1 MEKKEVDPYRDY
13 FEIMS
18 TEREANMN
26 RQGYKRLKHDYYI
39 KNGYDPEL
47 FDLDYAYDAGNEA
60 NRDILPAVSK
70 KEDGSVTED
79 ILLDTNTREGMA
91 WAAASKVFY
100 DAFYG
105 QKQTASNSMATDRQG
120 RRNQFNSKRPYRDA
134 PKTPQEFGQWGIEKI
149 GWLNYHLPALG
160 YQSSRLPSIVKK
172 NPKAAYAF
180 LHLLNTY
187 GELPMFTWNGTK
199 RFFNGVLKDPTTY
212 VGLGTLGIG
221 LAGKKFG
228 AFAGKGGLKKALRAS
243 IDPAA
248 ITMYEGALYAA
259 SDDFFRQRVAIEA
272 GPGVEGGQEGY
283 NASQGAFAAGAGAL
297 FSGGMYATAKVAPYA
312 YDAVKGLLKNASE
325 DAKTRIAER
334 QSGTQLFS
342 NPIGP
347 IADEVISRIGGS
359 DIPKNR
365 NLDELGFYSKAEES
379 LTNMQQQKG
388 TGRQFLKMLENKF
401 QVKQK
406 ELAQLGLNKFDNDE
420 KVNKQEL
427 IDTIRTNYIKIRENK
442 YINPKDKPDP
452 DRIGNSIE
460 FNLRNIETSD
470 NWSSEV
476 DDMIGSYERG
486 MYADD
491 DDFIDTMLNRI
502 IPERLT
508 FAQTDD
514 LAQNQM
520 TFNTY
525 NENRDLLRQALMDG
539 EPSYTDTAGNRIS
552 ISDDVVEWMDEFAE
566 AQYMANPRQAGGD
579 TLGIGYR
586 AEYDN
591 LSNTYNVRDPEGYE
605 IASGISSLDEAAV
618 RATTHAYDNRHLLEP
633 VIDDADIGNAEPIND
648 PSIPSGAAIYSS
660 DRWKIKGGENYR
672 ELVLS
677 NSNYK
682 GDPQAQE
689 ISAEMKAAFDSQQ
702 NTQALFKQASE
713 EVQIYESL
721 PDSDKEVYWN
731 EGARSKR
738 VLAASNEQEFYDLY
752 KTVKQNSKDAFN
764 KLKNLQIELNAPG
777 DPRPMTDTAMGFDYD
792 GLPVRSQNPLMR
804 GPRTHYGGVENDMGH
819 MRITDR
825 MMDDP
830 EAPTGQRDKKGMFVE
845 ELQSDWSQRGRYN
858 FPTEANRA
866 RAIERDEV
874 FKQSVQARD
883 KILNTM
889 QDVAINVNKFQN
901 VDFPEY
907 KNALRVAVVNDSAF
921 YDRVGEEGMEVMEKI
936 IDDITLQDVVNEMD
950 LKTGLGS
957 ESVVR
962 GPDDEN
968 LDAFANALSDIATP
982 GSSAILGTGSSK
994 TLSDFV
1000 DDRFAVA
1007 FDNALAKKV
1016 GDLADKQILS
1026 ELDDEALESNPLLG
1040 PGGTSFSGFGVRM
1053 YPGGR
1058 LNSFIDQIMNDL
1070 SDLPETFRENFRKLS
1085 DPSGFKFD
1093 KARARYGLVPRGP
1106 FVEVTD
1112 DIVELQLKSLIR
1124 RAVDEGHDFI
1134 VIGGPEEQIDR
1145 WGEDYR
1151 KSFETHYNIVVPK
1164 VLDKLMKQFDKKN
1177 KKFRMNPQNIG
1188 ITYAPPLVQPFGGVP
1203 PVIQNI
1209 SGPITKDKDFIA
1221 IRITPE
1227 MRRTVK
1233 QGMSLFELGTIAGG
1247 AGLAVAGSQMTQQ
1260 ENTEPGI

>member
-47 FDLDYAYDAGNEA
+47 LDLDYAYDAGNEA
-60 NRDILPAVSK
+60 NTDILPAVSK
-70 KEDGSVTED
+70 KEDDSVTED

-105 QKQTASNSMATDRQG
+105 PNQTSSNSMATDRQG
-120 RRNQFNSKRPYRDA
+120 RRNQFNAKRHYKDA

-160 YQSSRLPSIVKK
+160 YQSSRMPSIVKK

-187 GELPMFTWNGTK
+187 GKLPMFTWNGTK

-212 VGLGTLGIG
+212 AGLSTLGIG
-221 LAGKKFG
+221 LAGKKFS

-259 SDDFFRQRVAIEA
+259 SDDFFRQRVAMEV
-272 GPGVEGGQEGY
+272 PKQFGGQEGY
-283 NASQGAFAAGAGAL
+283 SPSQGALAAGTGAV
-297 FSGGMYATAKVAPYA
+297 FAGGMYGTAKVAPYA
-312 YDAVKGLLKNASE
+312 YDAVKGVLRNASE
-325 DAKTRIAER
+325 NAKTRIAER

-379 LTNMQQQKG
+379 LQNMQQQKG

-470 NWSSEV
+470 NWSQEV
-476 DDMIGSYERG
+476 DEMIGSYERG

-491 DDFIDTMLNRI
+491 DGFLDTMVDRI
-502 IPERLT
+502 IPQRIQFPQFDEPGRPSY
-508 FAQTDD
+508 A
-514 LAQNQM
+514 
-520 TFNTY
+520 TY
-525 NENRDLLRQALMDG
+525 TADRELLRQALMDG
-539 EPSYTDTAGNRIS
+539 EPSYTDTAGNSIS
-552 ISDDVVEWMDEFAE
+552 ISDDVAEWMDEFAE
-566 AQYMANPRQAGGD
+566 AEYMANPRQEGGD

-689 ISAEMKAAFDSQQ
+689 ISAEIKAAFDNQE

-713 EVQIYESL
+713 EVQIYESI

-752 KTVKQNSKDAFN
+752 KTVKQNSKDAFT
-764 KLKNLQIELNAPG
+764 KLKNLQIEINAPG
-777 DPRPMTDTAMGFDYD
+777 KLRPMIDTAMGFDYD

-804 GPRTHYGGVENDMGH
+804 GPRTHYGNVENDMGH

-858 FPTEANRA
+858 FPTETNRA
-866 RAIERDEV
+866 RALERSSAV
-874 FKQSVQARD
+874 NQAKEAFEAILD
-883 KILNTM
+883 KM
-889 QDVAINVNKFQN
+889 QDVAISVKNFED
-901 VDFPEY
+901 VDFSEY
-907 KNALRVAVVNDSAF
+907 KDALRLSVVNDSAF

-936 IDDITLQDVVNEMD
+936 IDGLTLQEIVNEID
-950 LKTGLGS
+950 LSLPFKSALT
-957 ESVVR
+957 
-962 GPDDEN
+962 PPN
-968 LDAFANALSDIATP
+968 LDNFANTLSDIATNFTRDLN
-982 GSSAILGTGSSK
+982 SSPTYPNVLA
-994 TLSDFV
+994 DFV
-1000 DDRFAVA
+1000 DQRFAVA

-1016 GDLADKQILS
+1016 GDMADKQLLR

-1040 PGGTSFSGFGVRM
+1040 PGGTAFTGFGVRM
-1053 YPGGR
+1053 YPQGR
-1058 LNSFIDQIMNDL
+1058 LNRFTDKIVNDL
-1070 SDLPETFRENFRKLS
+1070 SDLPETFKKNYAVYADER
-1085 DPSGFKFD
+1085 GQKFD
-1093 KARARYGLVPRGP
+1093 KARKKYGLVPRGP

-1164 VLDKLMKQFDKKN
+1164 VLDKLMKQFDKQN
-1177 KKFRMNPQNIG
+1177 KKFRMDPQNIG
-1188 ITYAPPLVQPFGGVP
+1188 ITYAPPQVQPFGGVP
-1203 PVIQNI
+1203 PAPPRNI
-1209 SGPITKDKDFIA
+1209 SGPTSKDQNFLT

-1247 AGLAVAGSQMTQQ
+1247 AGLAVAGSQMTQE

>member
-1 MEKKEVDPYRDY
+1 MEKNEIDPYRDY
-13 FEIMS
+13 FEMMS
-18 TEREANMN
+18 SEREANMN
-26 RQGYKRLKHDYYI
+26 RQGYKRMKHDYYI
-39 KNGYDPEL
+39 KNGYNPEL
-47 FDLDYAYDAGNEA
+47 LDLDYAYDAGNKQ
-60 NRDILPAVSK
+60 NTDILPAVSK
-70 KEDGSVTED
+70 KEDDSVTED
-79 ILLDTNTREGMA
+79 ILLDTNTRDGMA
-91 WAAASKVFY
+91 WAAASKALY
-100 DAFYG
+100 DAYDIKEKRERLLKKLPTAGQSYRTRFYE
-105 QKQTASNSMATDRQG
+105 KLKN
-120 RRNQFNSKRPYRDA
+120 KKEPE
-134 PKTPQEFGQWGIEKI
+134 TPQEFGQWGIEHI
-149 GWLNYHLPALG
+149 GWLNYN
-160 YQSSRLPSIVKK
+160 LPSFGVSASKLPHIVKTK
-172 NPKAAYAF
+172 PKSAYAF

-187 GELPMFTWNGTK
+187 EKLPMFTWNGTK
-199 RFFNGVLKDPTTY
+199 RFFNGVLNDPSTY
-212 VGLGTLGIG
+212 FGLGTLGIS
-221 LAGKKFG
+221 LAGKKF
-228 AFAGKGGLKKALRAS
+228 ATSAGKGGLKKALNAA

-248 ITMYEGALYAA
+248 MTMYEGALYAA
-259 SDDFFRQRVAIEA
+259 ADDFFRQKVAIEA
-272 GPGVEGGQEGY
+272 GPEVEGGQESY
-283 NASQGAFAAGAGAL
+283 SPSKGAFAAGTGLLATGAL
-297 FSGGMYATAKVAPYA
+297 VGVAKVAPYA
-312 YDAVKGLLKNASE
+312 YDAVKGVINKGAES
-325 DAKTRIAER
+325 AKARIAER
-334 QSGTQLFS
+334 GSGTTLYS

-347 IADEVISRIGGS
+347 IADEVISRLGGN

-365 NLDELGFYSKAEES
+365 NLDELGFFSKAEES
-379 LTNMQQQKG
+379 LQNMQQQKG

-406 ELAQLGLNKFDNDE
+406 ELAQLGLNKFDNDG

-452 DRIGNSIE
+452 DRVGNSIE
-460 FNLRNIETSD
+460 FNLRNNETSD
-470 NWSSEV
+470 NWSQEV
-476 DDMIGSYERG
+476 DEMIGSYERG

-491 DDFIDTMLNRI
+491 DDFIDTMVNRI

-508 FAQTDD
+508 FPQ
-514 LAQNQM
+514 
-520 TFNTY
+520 FNEPGRTSYATY
-525 NENRDLLRQALMDG
+525 TADRELLRQALMDG

-566 AQYMANPRQAGGD
+566 AQYMANPRQEGGD

-605 IASGISSLDEAAV
+605 IVSGVSSLDEAAV
-618 RATTHAYDNRHLLEP
+618 QATNHAYDNRHLLEP
-633 VIDDADIGNAEPIND
+633 VVDDVDIGNAEPIND

-660 DRWKIKGGENYR
+660 DRWKIKGGDNYR
-672 ELVLS
+672 EFVLS

-689 ISAEMKAAFDSQQ
+689 ISAEIKAAFDNQQ

-713 EVQIYESL
+713 EVQIYESI

-731 EGARSKR
+731 EGARVKR

-752 KTVKQNSKDAFN
+752 KTVKQNSKDAFT

-777 DPRPMTDTAMGFDYD
+777 KLRPMTDTAMGFDYD

-804 GPRTHYGGVENDMGH
+804 GPRTHYGNVENDMGH

-866 RAIERDEV
+866 RGLERKEV
-874 FKQSVQARD
+874 ETQSVETRD
-883 KILNTM
+883 RIMNTM
-889 QDVAINVNKFQN
+889 QDVGINVKKFED

-907 KNALRVAVVNDSAF
+907 KNALRLSVTNDSAF

-936 IDDITLQDVVNEMD
+936 IDDLTLQDVVNEID

-957 ESVVR
+957 EGKST
-962 GPDDEN
+962 D
-968 LDAFANALSDIATP
+968 LDVFAN
-982 GSSAILGTGSSK
+982 
-994 TLSDFV
+994 TLSDVVTNFTRDLNSSPTYPNVLADFV
-1000 DDRFAVA
+1000 DQRFAVA

-1016 GDLADKQILS
+1016 GDMADKQLLS
-1026 ELDDEALESNPLLG
+1026 ELDDEVLESNPLLG
-1040 PGGTSFSGFGVRM
+1040 PGGTAFSGFGIRM
-1053 YPGGR
+1053 YPSGR
-1058 LNSFIDQIMNDL
+1058 LNSFVDNVKNDL
-1070 SDLPETFRENFRKLS
+1070 MDLPATFAENYAKFK
-1085 DPSGFKFD
+1085 DQSGQKFD
-1093 KARARYGLVPRGP
+1093 KARAKYGLVPRGP

-1164 VLDKLMKQFDKKN
+1164 VLDKLMKQFDKQN
-1177 KKFRMNPQNIG
+1177 KKFRMDPQNIG
-1188 ITYAPPLVQPFGGVP
+1188 ITYAPPQVQPFGGVP
-1203 PVIQNI
+1203 PAPPRNI
-1209 SGPITKDKDFIA
+1209 SGPTSKDQNFLT

-1233 QGMSLFELGTIAGG
+1233 QGMSLFELGTLAAGG
-1247 AGLAVAGSQMTQQ
+1247 GAAVLGSQMTQQ

>member
-1 MEKKEVDPYRDY
+1 MEKKEVDPYKDY

-26 RQGYKRLKHDYYI
+26 RQGYKRMKSDFLQEQ
-39 KNGYDPEL
+39 GMDPL
-47 FDLDYAYDAGNEA
+47 LIDLDYAYDAGNEA
-60 NRDILPAVSK
+60 NTDILPAVSK

-105 QKQTASNSMATDRQG
+105 PNQTASNSMATDRQG
-120 RRNQFNSKRPYRDA
+120 RRNQFNAKRHYRDA

-149 GWLNYHLPALG
+149 GWLNYHLPSLG

-228 AFAGKGGLKKALRAS
+228 AFAGKNGLKKALRAA

-259 SDDFFRQRVAIEA
+259 SDDFFRQKVAMEV
-272 GPGVEGGQEGY
+272 PEQFGGQDGY
-283 NASQGAFAAGAGAL
+283 NPSQGALAAGTGAVFAG
-297 FSGGMYATAKVAPYA
+297 GIYGTAKVAPYA

-325 DAKTRIAER
+325 NAKTRIAER

-442 YINPKDKPDP
+442 YINPNEKPDP

-470 NWSSEV
+470 NWSSDV
-476 DDMIGSYERG
+476 DDMIMDYERG
-486 MYADD
+486 QYSDD
-491 DDFIDTMLNRI
+491 DDFLDTMVNRI
-502 IPERLT
+502 IPQRIQFPQVDEPGRT
-508 FAQTDD
+508 SYA
-514 LAQNQM
+514 
-520 TFNTY
+520 TY
-525 NENRDLLRQALMDG
+525 TADRELLRQALMDG
-539 EPSYTDTAGNRIS
+539 EPNYTDSQGNRIS
-552 ISDDVVEWMDEFAE
+552 IAEDVVEWLDEFAE
-566 AQYMANPRQAGGD
+566 ARYMANPRQEGGD

-633 VIDDADIGNAEPIND
+633 VIDDADIGNAEPIDD

-689 ISAEMKAAFDSQQ
+689 ISAEMKTAFDNQQ

-752 KTVKQNSKDAFN
+752 KTVKQNYKDGFN
-764 KLKNLQIELNAPG
+764 KLKFLQIELNAPG
-777 DPRPMTDTAMGFDYD
+777 DPTNLFDATMGFDYD
-792 GLPVRSQNPLMR
+792 GLPVRSKNTLMK
-804 GPRTHYGGVENDMGH
+804 GPRTHYANVENDMGH

-866 RAIERDEV
+866 RGLERDQV

-883 KILNTM
+883 RILDTM

-907 KNALRVAVVNDSAF
+907 KDALRVAVVNDSAF
-921 YDRVGEEGMEVMEKI
+921 YDRVGEEGMEVMTKI
-936 IDDITLQDVVNEMD
+936 IDDITLQDVVNEID

-957 ESVVR
+957 ESAVR

-968 LDAFANALSDIATP
+968 LDDFANALSDIATNFTRDLN
-982 GSSAILGTGSSK
+982 SSPTNPQV
-994 TLSDFV
+994 LSDFV
-1000 DDRFAVA
+1000 DARFAVA

-1016 GDLADKQILS
+1016 GDAADKQTLS

-1058 LNSFIDQIMNDL
+1058 LNPFIDQILNDL
-1070 SDLPETFRENFRKLS
+1070 SDLPETFKENFRKFT
-1085 DPSGFKFD
+1085 DPSGQKFD

-1188 ITYAPPLVQPFGGVP
+1188 ITSAPPLVQPFGGVP
-1203 PVIQNI
+1203 PVVQNI
-1209 SGPITKDKDFIA
+1209 SGPTTKDKDFIA

-1247 AGLAVAGSQMTQQ
+1247 AGLAVAGSQMAQQ